1 MDVYAAINTRRTV
14 REFEDRAIASDIIE
28 KIIDAGLKAP
38 TNDHMRSWEFVLVQD
53 KSVRANM
60 LRTIPN
66 AIPTS
71 ENDVNRWL
79 DTWESTDQ
87 QQRDM
92 YLNAMPRQFS
102 MLYNA
107 ACLILPFFHQEGPLL
122 QPKTLSSLNGFA
134 SIWCCIENILL
145 AASAEGIFGVTRIPV
160 GDEAEHIRR
169 IINYP
174 DDYVMPCYIGLGYP
188 AKNAEKVIQNK
199 VNASDK
205 IHFDKW

>member
-1 MDVYAAINTRRTV
+1 MDVYAAINARRTV
-14 REFEDRAIASDIIE
+14 RDFEDKAIAPGIIE

-38 TNDHMRSWEFVLVQD
+38 TNNHMRSWEFVMVQD
-53 KSVRANM
+53 KSVRASM
-60 LRTIPN
+60 LKTIPD

-79 DTWESTDQ
+79 DTWESTDR

-102 MLYNA
+102 MLYHA
-107 ACLILPFFHQEGPLL
+107 ACLILPFFRQEGPLL

-145 AASAEGIFGVTRIPV
+145 AAAAEGIFGVTRIPV
-160 GDEAEHIRR
+160 GGEAEHIRR

-188 AKNAEKVIQNK
+188 AKKAAKVIQNK
-199 VNASDK
+199 VKASDK